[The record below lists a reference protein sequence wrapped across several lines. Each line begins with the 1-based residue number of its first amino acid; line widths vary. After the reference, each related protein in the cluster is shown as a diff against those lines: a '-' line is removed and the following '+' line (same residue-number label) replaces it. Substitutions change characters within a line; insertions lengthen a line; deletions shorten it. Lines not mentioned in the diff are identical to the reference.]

1 MAAHWYTRAGVLQ
14 EGAGLRRARTE
25 ELLPSVTTI
34 QDMVAKPGLQVWI
47 EREGI
52 RAALR
57 SPLRAGEDEDEAVR
71 RVKEERYQAGRKIT
85 DLGTLVHAELEK
97 VLSDWPRREALLP
110 DPPLRGLVEPVIR
123 WIERTYPEAD
133 TVLAERRVTHNL
145 GYAGTADALV
155 KQGPFAALLD
165 FKTQR
170 PKNGALTTWPE
181 WVQQLAAYGRALGF
195 SGARCHCWSIVIDV
209 TGELQGEDKHMFHS
223 WTPADVEHGWH
234 TFRATLELHQL
245 TNRYHGGWDT
255 HLVQPDGTCAAP
267 AQDDLEGLL

>member
-14 EGAGLRRARTE
+14 EGAGLRRARME
-25 ELLPSVTTI
+25 DLLPSVTTI
-34 QDMVAKPGLQVWI
+34 QDMVAKPDLQVWI
-47 EREGI
+47 ERESI

-57 SPLRAGEDEDEAVR
+57 SPLQGSEHEEDAIRRIKAERWQSGE
-71 RVKEERYQAGRKIT
+71 KIRS
-85 DLGTLVHAELEK
+85 LGTMVHAELEK
-97 VLSDWPRREALLP
+97 VLADWPRRETLLP

-195 SGARCHCWSIVIDV
+195 SR
-209 TGELQGEDKHMFHS
+209 
-223 WTPADVEHGWH
+223 
-234 TFRATLELHQL
+234 RATA
-245 TNRYHGGWDT
+245 TAGRS
-255 HLVQPDGTCAAP
+255 
-267 AQDDLEGLL
+267 

>member
-25 ELLPSVTTI
+25 DLLPSVTTI
-34 QDMVAKPGLQVWI
+34 QDMIAKPDLQVWI

-57 SPLRAGEDEDEAVR
+57 SPLQGSEHEEDAIRRIKAERWQSGE
-71 RVKEERYQAGRKIT
+71 KIRS
-85 DLGTLVHAELEK
+85 LGTMVHAELEK
-97 VLSDWPRREALLP
+97 VLADWPRREALLP
-110 DPPLRGLVEPVIR
+110 DPPLRGLVEPVVR
-123 WIERTYPEAD
+123 WIELTYPEAD

-155 KQGPFAALLD
+155 QQGPFAALLD

-170 PKNGALTTWPE
+170 PKNGALKTWPE
-181 WVQQLAAYGRALGF
+181 WAEQLAAYQRALGF
-195 SGARCHCWSIVIDV
+195 SGTDCRCWSIVIDV
-209 TGELQGEDKHMFHS
+209 TGELHGEDKHLFYA
-223 WTPADVEHGWH
+223 WPDAGIERGWRA
-234 TFRATLELHQL
+234 FAATLNAHQV
-245 TNRYHGGWDT
+245 RHEYYGGWDT

-267 AQDDLEGLL
+267 AQDLEGLL

>member
-34 QDMVAKPGLQVWI
+34 QDMIAKPGISQWI

-57 SPLRAGEDEDEAVR
+57 SPLRAGEGEDEAVR
-71 RVKEERYQAGRKIT
+71 RIKEERFQAGAKIT
-85 DLGTLVHAELEK
+85 QLGTMVHNELEK
-97 VLSDWPRREALLP
+97 VLADWPHREALLP

-155 KQGPFAALLD
+155 QQGPFAALLD

-170 PKNGALTTWPE
+170 PKRGKLTTWPE

-195 SGARCHCWSIVIDV
+195 AGTDCRCWSIVIDV
-209 TGELQGEDKHMFHS
+209 TGELQHKHLFHS
-223 WTPADVEHGWH
+223 WSPAEVEHGWH
-234 TFRATLELHQL
+234 VFRAVLEAHQL
-245 TNRYHGGWDT
+245 INRYHGGWDT

-267 AQDDLEGLL
+267 APDLEGLL

>member
-57 SPLRAGEDEDEAVR
+57 SPLSPGEDEDAAVR

-155 KQGPFAALLD
+155 KQGQFAALLD

-170 PKNGALTTWPE
+170 PKNGKLTTWPE

-195 SGARCHCWSIVIDV
+195 AGTDCRCWSVVIDV
-209 TGELQGEDKHMFHS
+209 TGELQGEDKHLFHA
-223 WTPADVEHGWH
+223 WEPAEVEHGWH
-234 TFRATLELHQL
+234 TFRTTLELHQM
-245 TNRYHGGWDT
+245 TNRYHGGWDA
-255 HLVQPDGTCAAP
+255 HLVRSDGTYTAP